1 MANLWNFAGQVG
13 FAWIGMVDRGTPT
26 GFAGTTKY
34 TGEVP
39 ATSSRGMGCFIT
51 TEGATMR
58 KTLLALAAIAALA
71 TTATAP
77 AEARGGRNAA
87 IGFGIAAGALGAAAA
102 TSAYNSG
109 YGYGPQYGYND
120 GPYYDT
126 SPHVYRRGFHHYDN
140 W

>member
-1 MANLWNFAGQVG
+1 
-13 FAWIGMVDRGTPT
+13 
-26 GFAGTTKY
+26 
-34 TGEVP
+34 
-39 ATSSRGMGCFIT
+39 
-51 TEGATMR
+51 MR
-58 KTLLALAAIAALA
+58 KTALALAAVAALA
-71 TTATAP
+71 TTAIGP

-102 TSAYNSG
+102 TSAYHNGYYDNG

-126 SPHVYRRGFHHYDN
+126 APRVYRRGFHRYDN